1 MSGDVHNIRVSSVR
15 AMMSGDVHNIRVS
28 SVRAMMSGMFTT
40 SACLLLEQ

>member
-1 MSGDVHNIRVSSVR
+1 MLGDVHNIRVSSVR
-15 AMMSGDVHNIRVS
+15 AIMSGDVHNIRVS